1 MKKISYLTITLLT
14 LFAFYSC
21 SDDDDDDPTSVER
34 IDSYYYRYMHYP
46 TSVMNNQD
54 TDNLVKFEYKGDDI
68 IKRTGGLLHASSSS
82 GYSYVFTDIL
92 YEEISYEN
100 NQIRIVSKIDSEDY
114 SVAPNE
120 RIITLNNKSQMI
132 KKINN
137 RTNDNIVEATDY
149 IYNSKDI
156 LIQSIKN
163 KQYKNFDLTET
174 SDFHY
179 DNNNNLD
186 SIITVVK
193 HLDEL
198 VNNTKE
204 VFLDYDNSPNL
215 VKNLIIF
222 EESFYRALSQNN
234 YSKYQ
239 MFKYENNNNLILNRE
254 DIWNFFYDD
263 SGNIDFSKY

>member
-1 MKKISYLTITLLT
+1 MKKIRYLTILLT

-21 SDDDDDDPTSVER
+21 NDDDDDPITVEK

-68 IKRTGGLLHASSSS
+68 IKRTGGLLQANSSS

-100 NQIRIVSKIDSEDY
+100 NQIRIVSKIDYEDY
-114 SVAPNE
+114 SVSPNE

-132 KKINN
+132 KKIHN
-137 RTNDNIVEATDY
+137 RTDENIIEATDY

-179 DNNNNLD
+179 NNNNLD
-186 SIITVVK
+186 SVITVVK

-198 VNNTKE
+198 VDKTKE
-204 VFLDYDNSPNL
+204 VFSDYDNSPNL

-239 MFKYENNNNLILNRE
+239 MFKYENNNDLILNRE

-263 SGNIDFSKY
+263 SGNIDFIKY